1 MDGAP
6 HSTNEKL
13 KTQNE
18 GLSRLIERE
27 VVGAIHF
34 PHAAAFEQ
42 GDEAVTAG
50 VRVTPGAIV
59 ASSSA
64 KRVATAEFYW
74 RRET

>member
-13 KTQNE
+13 KTQNQ

-34 PHAAAFEQ
+34 PHAAAFER
-42 GDEAVTAG
+42 GDEA
-50 VRVTPGAIV
+50 
-59 ASSSA
+59 SSSQ
-64 KRVATAEFYW
+64 RVVTAEFYR